1 MEQAAD
7 FYYDSSQQRWCAV
20 GDWRITAIHRLA
32 SRLRRGCPRLG
43 ERVAR
48 LDSRFRGNDNVEPRG
63 DSVATQEGAVVHID
77 GSQLS
82 HLDTS
87 GAWLLQQ
94 LLNRFTTANVQLSG
108 FNEHQSA
115 LLELIR
121 EHPFASPA
129 APKPWR
135 MLARLGYHAVEK
147 YQQFYDFLTFIG
159 DMCVTILS
167 RFRYPHEIQWQTI
180 AQTIERTGY
189 RALPL
194 VGFLSFLIGVVL
206 TYQMGLQLKTYGAN
220 IYIVDLLGL
229 SILREFGPLMTAIL
243 LAGRTASAFTAELG
257 TMVLN
262 QEIDALRTLGIRPA
276 SRLILPRISSLIIV
290 MPLLTCWSDIFGI
303 LGGML
308 MSKNMLH
315 ISFYEFIQRFQTH
328 VGIENYI
335 IGIAKAPVFGAI
347 IAGVGC
353 FQGFQ
358 VTGSADSVGKKTT
371 VSVVQSIFLIIIA
384 DAIFSIFFTIRG
396 I

>member
-1 MEQAAD
+1 MTEQVAD
-7 FYYDSSQQRWCAV
+7 FFYDETLQRWCAS
-20 GDWRITAIHRLA
+20 GDWRVTAINRLA
-32 SRLRRGCPRLG
+32 SQLWKRYDQKWCSKASFEKVI
-43 ERVAR
+43 ERKFT
-48 LDSRFRGNDNVEPRG
+48 LTQNDNV
-63 DSVATQEGAVVHID
+63 VQID
-77 GSQLS
+77 GSQVS
-82 HLDTS
+82 HMDTS

-94 LLNRFTTANVQLSG
+94 ILMRFSTEKLQFSG

-121 EHPFASPA
+121 EHPFESSE
-129 APKPWR
+129 APKPWHF
-135 MLARLGYHAVEK
+135 LARLGQHAIAK
-147 YQQFYDFLTFIG
+147 YQQFYDFLSFIG
-159 DMCVTILS
+159 DVCVTLLH

-180 AQTIERTGY
+180 AQTLEQTGY

-262 QEIDALRTLGIRPA
+262 QEIDALRTLGIRTA

-290 MPLLTCWSDIFGI
+290 MPLLTFWADTFGL
-303 LGGML
+303 LGGIM

-315 ISFYEFIQRFQTH
+315 ISFYDFIQRFHTY
-328 VGIENYI
+328 VDIENYL
-335 IGIAKAPVFGAI
+335 IGLAKAPIFGAI

-358 VTGSADSVGKKTT
+358 VSGGADSIGKKTT
-371 VSVVQSIFLIIIA
+371 ISVVQSIFLIIIA